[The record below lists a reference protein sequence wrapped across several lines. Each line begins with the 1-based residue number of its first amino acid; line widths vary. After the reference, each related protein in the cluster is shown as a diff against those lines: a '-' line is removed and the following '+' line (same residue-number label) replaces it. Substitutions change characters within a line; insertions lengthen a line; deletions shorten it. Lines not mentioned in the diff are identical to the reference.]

1 MLLKSND
8 ICGVVFGESVI
19 LTLKYGGLKERK
31 KRQVEIFFQIVINKD
46 AVSIYK
52 NQDISN
58 EIRKK

>member
-52 NQDISN
+52 N
-58 EIRKK
+58 